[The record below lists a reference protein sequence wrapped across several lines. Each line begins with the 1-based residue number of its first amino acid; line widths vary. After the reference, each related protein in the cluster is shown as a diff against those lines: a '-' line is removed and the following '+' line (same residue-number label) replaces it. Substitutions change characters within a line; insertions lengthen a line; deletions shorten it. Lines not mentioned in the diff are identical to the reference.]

1 MLRQSVR
8 GLLACV
14 IATLLTSTAA
24 SALPF
29 RDFTPR
35 ATKLSAEQVGKELMP
50 SLSTSA
56 AVYTAGDP
64 RWANATARWQTWNY
78 PNVYLVIEPGSEAD
92 VPKIVKYANSYNV
105 PFYTR
110 NTGHGSTK
118 TLGKFNGIQI
128 SLTQLRG
135 ITIQPDKKTAILQ
148 GGVYGKQV
156 IEYMWGQGYITG
168 TGSCGCVSLLGP
180 GLGGGHGR
188 MQGRHGLIL
197 DHFVK
202 LNVVLADGS
211 TTTVSESSN
220 PDLFWGMRGAGHNF
234 GIVTS
239 FEHKIYPRDGDLWFS
254 KIYTFNSTKLEKFHT
269 LLNELAKKQIPEIIN
284 WSLYLVDPSVS
295 TTDPVIH
302 WAFEY
307 IGGTAELAAPYLK
320 PFEDLGPINSSQWLR
335 VPMLRGPLC
344 EKGDQR
350 MQMNAGLKLY
360 NVTAQ
365 RQVFELFKKN
375 IFYDPAILGSVIV
388 MEGYSLQ
395 GVLAVDPASTAYAL
409 RDDDLL
415 VAAII
420 RYHPNSK
427 LDDFAIKW
435 ASQTRDI
442 WNKGQPSRKLTT
454 YTNYGFGDE
463 SLESQYGYEPWR
475 LTKLRALKKKFDP
488 SNKFGY
494 YNGIQ

>member
-1 MLRQSVR
+1 
-8 GLLACV
+8 
-14 IATLLTSTAA
+14 
-24 SALPF
+24 
-29 RDFTPR
+29 
-35 ATKLSAEQVGKELMP
+35 
-50 SLSTSA
+50 
-56 AVYTAGDP
+56 
-64 RWANATARWQTWNY
+64 
-78 PNVYLVIEPGSEAD
+78 
-92 VPKIVKYANSYNV
+92 
-105 PFYTR
+105 
-110 NTGHGSTK
+110 
-118 TLGKFNGIQI
+118 
-128 SLTQLRG
+128 
-135 ITIQPDKKTAILQ
+135 
-148 GGVYGKQV
+148 
-156 IEYMWGQGYITG
+156 
-168 TGSCGCVSLLGP
+168 
-180 GLGGGHGR
+180 

-202 LNVVLADGS
+202 LNVVLANGS
-211 TTTVSESSN
+211 TTTVSETSN
-220 PDLFWGMRGAGHNF
+220 PDLFWAMRGAGHNF

-269 LLNELAKKQIPEIIN
+269 LLNELSKKQIPEIIN

-295 TTDPVIH
+295 TTEPVIH

-307 IGGTAELAAPYLK
+307 IGGNAEVAAPYLK
-320 PFEDLGPINSSQWLR
+320 PFEDLGPINSVAQMLTYPE
-335 VPMLRGPLC
+335 VPVAEGTHAEGPLC

-395 GVLAVDPASTAYAL
+395 GVVAVDPASTAYAL

-415 VAAII
+415 VYVQPSPCYSRIKLIHAYSAAII
-420 RYHPNSK
+420 RYHPDSK
-427 LDDFAIKW
+427 FDDFAIKW

-442 WNKGQPSRKLTT
+442 WNKGQPTRKLTT

-475 LTKLRALKKKFDP
+475 LAKLRTLKKKFDP